1 MKLNIGENIRRLRR
15 EHNMTQETLAEKLG
29 VSFQSVSRWE
39 NSATYPDMEFLP
51 ALARIFSVSVDDL
64 IGCGDRPTDSEME
77 AIMNDFRDALDDKS
91 LDNAA
96 IIERIRALRRDH
108 IGSEHNWRIFEDIR
122 YTETER
128 WRDPAVM
135 EELRIT
141 AREILAYPHPEWL
154 KNSTIVNMSVL
165 EDDAHIDAF
174 LGEYAADRDLSRT
187 TLCRERFLA
196 REEWDALE
204 VYRQNRFFRYIRD
217 LLGDFGFW
225 RNPGKPADVWECRWI
240 NERKI
245 TILHTICDTVPDAEH
260 PVSGDGSVDIWAP
273 DRVWLGIRHAC
284 YLASTGEPDAAFVYL
299 EDAVSL
305 AEQLFALPEG
315 TERGCGCRSLSHL
328 SLTLCC
334 YPADDAR
341 AVKFNRYPA
350 DSNYDLGFWG
360 SPLHSS
366 GIYHA
371 LTAEH
376 GWEWFDPIRDDPRYA
391 SCTARVRALM
401 G

>member
-39 NSATYPDMEFLP
+39 NGTTYPDMEFLP
-51 ALARIFSVSVDDL
+51 VLARIFSVSADDL

-77 AIMNDFRDALDDKS
+77 AIMNDFCASLEDAS
-91 LDNAA
+91 LDSTA
-96 IIERIRALRRDH
+96 ILERIRTLRRDH
-108 IGSEHNWRIFEDIR
+108 IGSDRIWRILSDMR
-122 YTETER
+122 YSDTER

-154 KNSTIVNMSVL
+154 KNSIIVDMSVL

-174 LGEYAADRDLSRT
+174 LDEYAADRDLSRT
-187 TLCRERFLA
+187 TLRHDRFLA

-204 VYRQNRFFRYIRD
+204 DYRQNRFFRYIRD

-225 RNPGKPADVWECRWI
+225 RNPGRPADVWESRWI

-245 TILHTICDTVPDAEH
+245 AILHTVCGGTPDAAH
-260 PVSGDGSVDIWAP
+260 PVSGDGEVDIWAP
-273 DRVWLGIRHAC
+273 DRIWMGIRHAC
-284 YLASTGEPDAAFVYL
+284 YLASTGEAALAFVYL

-305 AEQLFALPEG
+305 MERLFALPEG
-315 TERGCGCRSLSHL
+315 TECGCGCRSLSGL
-328 SLTLCC
+328 SLTLCA
-334 YPADDAR
+334 YHADNAR

-350 DSNYDLGFWG
+350 DGRDDLGFWG

-376 GWEWFDPIRDDPRYA
+376 GWEWFDPIREDPRYA
-391 SCTARVRALM
+391 ACAARVRTLM
-401 G
+401 E